1 MAIVKAG
8 IGEWE
13 FNIGLNHQV
22 GVVFFD
28 SGGNCVDIQTFSIT
42 PAPFTTRAAVLTAVA
57 NLAIAYAATQG
68 STIVASDVL
77 SIY

>member
-8 IGEWE
+8 IGEWA
-13 FNIGLNHQV
+13 FNIGLPHQV
-22 GVVFFD
+22 GVAFFD
-28 SGGNCVDIQTFSIT
+28 AGGNCVDIQLFSIN
-42 PAPFTTRAAVLTAVA
+42 PAPFSSRAAALTAVA

-68 STIVASDVL
+68 ATISASDVL